1 MDGGEMSSV
10 DVSSESAA
18 GTPPVHAREVK
29 LEVVVVPV
37 SDVDRARRFYKGLGG
52 GFRTAE
58 RRGP

>member
-18 GTPPVHAREVK
+18 GAPPVKAGEVK

-37 SDVDRARRFYKGLGG
+37 SEVDRAKRFYEGLGG
-52 GFRTAE
+52 GFRAAE